1 MNVWVD
7 VTAVQTRSRPPR
19 APWQERRSSAYLALI
34 ALAVGLMLRGPLG
47 PTVLHDSLSVYWVW
61 ADQFTV
67 ELGRGNLY
75 PRWLA
80 ASDAGLGTPV
90 FYYYPPLA
98 FHLTAMFGL
107 IGLSTYASLVAAF
120 GSGFALSGIA
130 CWHWLRGRTNNPL
143 IASMFF
149 MAAPYH
155 LLNYTDRGALAESV
169 ATALIPVLAIGLRR
183 IAERRG
189 GLLIT
194 AAAYAAMIGTHL
206 PLALLV
212 SIFLVAPYAIAHRLH
227 FRTFSIALAGGI
239 GLSAIYLLPALALD
253 RFHDVAQL
261 YRTPNLRPD
270 YYSIFSGNWA
280 DVSYTVAV
288 IIVAALA
295 LAAALLAVRFGD
307 RWAILAFVVCV
318 VVAGLVP
325 FLWSMPLLKSVQFPY
340 RALPIAEFAFATAI
354 ARIPRG
360 PQTALAAAAL
370 PMIASLIVL
379 PGFHSRARDVARLQ
393 AVHPDAYEYLP
404 VGVLKPGQTAARLS
418 DVLAPRVPPPRVPGE
433 IVEPHFYF
441 PAWSCGTEEPRTQL
455 LMHDS
460 RCKPRIVW
468 TMFEKLGASISFVF
482 AFSLLCAGV
491 RRRFQLRLGK
501 ELRTA

>member
-1 MNVWVD
+1 M
-7 VTAVQTRSRPPR
+7 RS
-19 APWQERRSSAYLALI
+19 
-34 ALAVGLMLRGPLG
+34 
-47 PTVLHDSLSVYWVW
+47 TCC
-61 ADQFTV
+61 
-67 ELGRGNLY
+67 
-75 PRWLA
+75 PRWR
-80 ASDAGLGTPV
+80 
-90 FYYYPPLA
+90 
-98 FHLTAMFGL
+98 
-107 IGLSTYASLVAAF
+107 ST
-120 GSGFALSGIA
+120 
-130 CWHWLRGRTNNPL
+130 
-143 IASMFF
+143 
-149 MAAPYH
+149 
-155 LLNYTDRGALAESV
+155 NY
-169 ATALIPVLAIGLRR
+169 
-183 IAERRG
+183 
-189 GLLIT
+189 
-194 AAAYAAMIGTHL
+194 
-206 PLALLV
+206 
-212 SIFLVAPYAIAHRLH
+212 
-227 FRTFSIALAGGI
+227 
-239 GLSAIYLLPALALD
+239 
-253 RFHDVAQL
+253 HDVAQL

-288 IIVAALA
+288 VIVAALA

-307 RWAILAFVVCV
+307 RWAILAFAVCV

-379 PGFHSRARDVARLQ
+379 PGFHLRL
-393 AVHPDAYEYLP
+393 ATLRGSKPFTPMPTNTA
-404 VGVLKPGQTAARLS
+404 GRNLKPGHTAAKLS

-455 LMHDS
+455 PMHDS
-460 RCKPRIVW
+460 TCKPRIVW

-491 RRRFQLRLGK
+491 RRRSQLRLGK